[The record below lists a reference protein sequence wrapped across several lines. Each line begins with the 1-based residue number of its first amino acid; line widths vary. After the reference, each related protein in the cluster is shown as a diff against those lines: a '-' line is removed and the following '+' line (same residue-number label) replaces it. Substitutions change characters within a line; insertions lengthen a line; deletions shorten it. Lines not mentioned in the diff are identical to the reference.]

1 MGSRQPSHTK
11 PEITAKKQADERLAQ
26 ALRDNLHRRKAQM
39 RARANSDKADAAEM
53 SMTAAP
59 SAAPPAAP
67 PVDSDKAQTDNSD
80 QDKQ

>member
-1 MGSRQPSHTK
+1 MGLRQPTHTK
-11 PEITAKKQADERLAQ
+11 PEITAKQQADERLAQ

-39 RARANSDKADAAEM
+39 RARANSDTADAAEM
-53 SMTAAP
+53 PMTAAP
-59 SAAPPAAP
+59 SAAPSAAP